1 MERRYKRANDKV
13 YPKKHIREKKRRFG
27 ITLKIQSTLCIF
39 LFTVGVLISFTGKNG
54 AFSKKI
60 TRTLYHTNTY
70 GEWQK
75 IIIPTVTYIKNGS
88 LKAVAVWNDTIR
100 GWEKRLGINA
110 EKSSAPVNAKAQKE
124 DKSSVKSTEQ
134 NIAGSESS
142 LTEEKMLT
150 FRVPVNGEITSQFG
164 ERIHPISGN
173 ASAHTGIDIAASYGA
188 AVISAAPGIITATG
202 SDDANGSYV
211 IIKHDEELTSVYAH
225 LSKICV
231 SSGEAVDENT
241 KIGEVGSSGIST
253 GPHLHFEIKQNSKS
267 VNPES
272 YISLKH
278 RIQSEG

>member
-1 MERRYKRANDKV
+1 MERRYKRANEKA
-13 YPKKHIREKKRRFG
+13 YPKRHVREKKRRLG

-39 LFTVGVLISFTGKNG
+39 LFTVGVLISFTGKDG
-54 AFSKKI
+54 IFSKKI

-70 GEWQK
+70 GEWK
-75 IIIPTVTYIKNGS
+75 GIIIPTVTYIKNGS
-88 LKAVAVWNDTIR
+88 LRAVAMWNDAIQSR
-100 GWEKRLGINA
+100 EKRLGIEA
-110 EKSSAPVNAKAQKE
+110 AKSNAPVNAKAQKE

-134 NIAGSESS
+134 NIAGSESD
-142 LTEEKMLT
+142 LKEEKPPV

-164 ERIHPISGN
+164 ERIHPINGN
-173 ASAHTGIDIAASYGA
+173 ASTHTGIDIAASYGTT
-188 AVISAAPGIITATG
+188 VISMAPGIVTAAG

-253 GPHLHFEIKQNSKS
+253 GPHLHFEIKRNSKS